1 MTGFDRLRTCGA
13 PQSKR
18 SVHAPELNEFFSRV
32 LQELMNF
39 YMPCLLASS
48 LSRFFASVDA
58 QASRALEV

>member
-1 MTGFDRLRTCGA
+1 
-13 PQSKR
+13 
-18 SVHAPELNEFFSRV
+18 VHAPELNEFFSRV